1 MRIVLAALGSRGD
14 TQPCVAL
21 AEGLM
26 QRGHDVTVLASER
39 YAHVVRGVGLTH
51 VPISFDP
58 QEMVES
64 EEGQA
69 MLAGGALGFVRGIRN
84 VIEPLAERT
93 LSEMEAACEDAEL
106 ILAPAMGG
114 CGRHIAERY
123 GIPHGILQF
132 QPSEPTG
139 AFANPVITAR
149 NLGGTANRA
158 TFALIEG
165 LTWAALARMTN
176 RLRRSVLGLAPLR
189 RSTFHYDRAAAVPML
204 CGVSSVVV
212 PRPLDW
218 PANVHM
224 TGFWLRSDGRPLEPS
239 LAEFLDTGPPPVY
252 VGFGSMT
259 ASEPRILADVVRAA
273 LHRTGLRGVVQGL
286 PRWNHTGDTVYFV
299 DEVDHAMLF
308 PQMAATV
315 HHGGA
320 GTTATALRAGVP
332 SVVCPF
338 FGDQP
343 FWGNKVTE
351 LGVGPAPAPMK
362 DLDADRLARRLRVAT
377 SDRSIREKSA
387 LVGSWLQAEDG
398 VENACRIIDDTF
410 APTGRREVRIG

>member
-26 QRGHDVTVLASER
+26 QRGHDVTVLASAR
-39 YAHVVRGVGLTH
+39 YAHVIQGVGVRH
-51 VPISFDP
+51 APISFDP
-58 QEMVES
+58 QQMVES

-69 MLAGGALGFVRGIRN
+69 MLAGGPMGFVRGIRN
-84 VIEPLAERT
+84 VIEPLAEVT
-93 LSEMEAACEDAEL
+93 LGEMEVACEDAEL

-114 CGRHIAERY
+114 CGRHLSDRY
-123 GIPHGILQF
+123 GIPHGVLQF

-139 AFANPVITAR
+139 AFANPVITSR
-149 NLGGTANRA
+149 NLGGVANRA

-176 RLRRSVLGLAPLR
+176 RLRRSVLGLTPLR
-189 RSTFHYDRAAAVPML
+189 RSPFHHDRAAGVPTL

-212 PRPLDW
+212 ARPLDW
-218 PANVHM
+218 PENVHM
-224 TGFWLRSDGRPLEPS
+224 TGFWLRADERPLPPALRAF
-239 LAEFLDTGPPPVY
+239 LAAGPPPVY
-252 VGFGSMT
+252 IGFGSMT
-259 ASEPRILADVVRAA
+259 ASEPALLADYVRAA

-286 PRWNHTGDTVYFV
+286 PQWSSDSDRVYFA
-299 DEVDHAMLF
+299 DELNHSMLF
-308 PQMAATV
+308 PQMAAVV

-320 GTTATALRAGVP
+320 GTTATAMRAGVP
-332 SVVCPF
+332 NIVCPF

-362 DLDADRLARRLRVAT
+362 ELDADRLVRRLQVAV
-377 SDRSIREKSA
+377 SDHSIQEKA
-387 LVGSWLQAEDG
+387 RLMGSWLQAEDG
-398 VENACRIIDDTF
+398 VGNACRIIDDSF
-410 APTGRREVRIG
+410 ESVSRWPARVG